1 MNIDYKELAE
11 KYGTPLYVYFTDIIK
26 ERIMNLKEI
35 LDQNFENYLIAY
47 ACKACSLLYICKY
60 ISSFGLG
67 AEVVSDGELYIALKA
82 GFERN
87 KIVFDG
93 VSKSDYEIKYALSQD
108 IYTINCE
115 SFDEVKVI
123 SSIAEGL
130 GMDVNIGLR
139 VNPEIKLQTHN
150 YLKTGTKYNKFG
162 IDFNDA
168 IMILD
173 LINKI
178 KNVKLKGF
186 HFHLGSNIK
195 SPEPFIVAI
204 DKISKLIHLA
214 FKKGYKIEY
223 LDIGGGIPILS
234 NKEGLH
240 NYLFPILEFIRKKLL
255 SNVEDLRIILEPGRS
270 IVGDSAVLLT
280 RVNYVKNVDKRKWIL
295 IDAGMNDLIRPA
307 LYGVFHPIE
316 CLSCVSNRIE
326 NYSIGGP
333 ICESSDVFAKDIKL
347 PTVRRGDILAFL
359 RVGAYGISMSSNYNS
374 RRRPAVVVIENNN
387 FRLIKRREN
396 LEDLISNEIV

>member
-1 MNIDYKELAE
+1 
-11 KYGTPLYVYFTDIIK
+11 
-26 ERIMNLKEI
+26 
-35 LDQNFENYLIAY
+35 
-47 ACKACSLLYICKY
+47 
-60 ISSFGLG
+60 
-67 AEVVSDGELYIALKA
+67 
-82 GFERN
+82 
-87 KIVFDG
+87 
-93 VSKSDYEIKYALSQD
+93 
-108 IYTINCE
+108 
-115 SFDEVKVI
+115 
-123 SSIAEGL
+123 
-130 GMDVNIGLR
+130 MDVNIGLR

-178 KNVKLKGF
+178 KNVQLKGF

-307 LYGVFHPIE
+307 LYGAFHPIE

-326 NYSIGGP
+326 TYSIGGP